1 MQRLRCVSSPRVCS
15 RLASLTHLS
24 SVIYNWAAKTSQYI
38 KSLDSNHMVTIGDEG
53 FGPLTGGDG
62 SYPYQAG
69 AGGYT
74 WVDNLNI
81 STLDFG
87 TLHLY
92 PDSCEYLKRSHLAE
106 NGFANRL

>member
-1 MQRLRCVSSPRVCS
+1 
-15 RLASLTHLS
+15 
-24 SVIYNWAAKTSQYI
+24 
-38 KSLDSNHMVTIGDEG
+38 MVTIGDEG

-62 SYPYQAG
+62 SYPYTTS

-81 STLDFG
+81 TTLDFG

-92 PDSCEYLKRSHLAE
+92 PDSCKS
-106 NGFANRL
+106 